1 MTYHQTPHRP
11 HAHPMMDH
19 IIGLRII
26 AKSSLKSQTFYIVA
40 TRCPV
45 GTWTLSST
53 FGQPLWL
60 NMATFHHSPVTM
72 TCMILSIRRP
82 SVTFLGRVSRCNTM
96 AFFPMA
102 PHHRG

>member
-1 MTYHQTPHRP
+1 MTYHQTPPRP
-11 HAHPMMDH
+11 CTHLMMDH
-19 IIGLRII
+19 IIGLRITTE
-26 AKSSLKSQTFYIVA
+26 SSLKSQTFYIVA

-72 TCMILSIRRP
+72 TCMILSIQRP
-82 SVTFLGRVSRCNTM
+82 SVTSLGRVSHYNTM
-96 AFFPMA
+96 VFFPTA
-102 PHHRG
+102 LHHRG